1 MQETWTFDFPKSD
14 SPAKHLEEL
23 LEKNEK
29 DLGIFLTYYFK
40 KDGAVS
46 EKVKLKGSPEFT
58 SATTGKLTLDF
69 ELIFFNACLAI
80 NEQERDEMKM
90 TFEIDQ
96 EKDQLKLIGAF
107 WPSREM
113 DEI

>member
-1 MQETWTFDFPKSD
+1 MQETWTFDFPKTEA
-14 SPAKHLEEL
+14 PAKQLEKLL
-23 LEKNEK
+23 LENEK

-40 KDGAVS
+40 KDGAIT
-46 EKVKLKGSPEFT
+46 EKVKLKGIPEFT

-69 ELIFFNACLAI
+69 DLVFFNACLAI

-90 TFEIDQ
+90 TFEIDELNQ
-96 EKDQLKLIGAF
+96 KLRLMGAF